1 MAIDVKVTINQA
13 KPVLSSGFGFPL
25 IFEGKATTA
34 IPYTECSG
42 IDEIIKCIGGI
53 TADDD
58 ESTVESKTETAK
70 TTNLYKA
77 AALMLSQSNAPKT
90 IAICATTAAATTGLA
105 SILYHGW
112 RQLVVVSLGTT
123 GEDTMKTI
131 SEYIETTEDKMYF
144 TSVTAVS
151 KLAGEGAIAKRD
163 RTVIMCH
170 DDINTD
176 IEFPEAALVGAS
188 AGKPAGS
195 ITYKNLILKGITP
208 KVLTDA
214 QINAIH
220 AAHAMAF
227 VLKSGDGVTS
237 EGKATS
243 DEYIDI
249 IDSIDYIVQNIEY
262 RTQKILNSYDKVPYT
277 NAGISVLENAC
288 VSVLQDAANNGIIA
302 LDDNG
307 VADYS
312 VSYKKRSE
320 TKEVDRAARRYV
332 EGSFRFALAGA
343 IHTVEV
349 VGEIEI

>member
-53 TADDD
+53 TAEDD
-58 ESTVESKTETAK
+58 EETVETKTETAK
-70 TTNLYKA
+70 ATSLYKA

-90 IAICATTAAATTGLA
+90 IAICATTTVTTTGLA
-105 SILYHGW
+105 SILYQGW
-112 RQLVVVSLGTT
+112 RQLVVVSTNTT
-123 GEDTMKTI
+123 GDDTRQKI
-131 SEYIETTEDKMYF
+131 SEYIETTKDKMYF
-144 TSVTAVS
+144 TSVDSVS
-151 KLAGEGAIAKRD
+151 DLSGENAISKRD
-163 RTVIMCH
+163 RTVILCH
-170 DDINTD
+170 KDINAD
-176 IEFPEAALVGAS
+176 ITNPEAALVGAS
-188 AGKPAGS
+188 AGKAAGS
-195 ITYKNLILKGITP
+195 ITYKNLILRGITP
-208 KVLTDA
+208 KVLTDM

-220 AAHAMAF
+220 DAHAMAF

-249 IDSIDYIVQNIEY
+249 IDSIDFIVQNIEY
-262 RTQKILNSYDKVPYT
+262 RTQKILNTYDKVPYT

-288 VSVLQDAANNGIIA
+288 VSVLLDAANNGIIA

-307 VADYS
+307 VPDFS

-320 TKEVDRAARRYV
+320 TKESDRAARRYV

-349 VGEIEI
+349 IGEIEI